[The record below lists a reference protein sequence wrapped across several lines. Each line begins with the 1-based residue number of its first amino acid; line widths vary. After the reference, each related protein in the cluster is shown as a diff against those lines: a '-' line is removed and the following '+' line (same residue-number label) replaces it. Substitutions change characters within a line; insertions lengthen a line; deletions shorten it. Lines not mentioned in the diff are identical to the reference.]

1 MTPET
6 PPRRELLLRSAAAL
20 PCLMWLAACWGG
32 GGGTAEAPAR
42 AGRLVIDNDI
52 VSSLY
57 LSGSTGRP
65 DSIGKVI
72 LNAEILVLREDGA
85 ECAPG
90 EPGELVHRGALV
102 GQGYWN
108 DAKKTAEC
116 YELLQLG
123 QGGRV
128 AGLQL
133 HEFAVFSGDTVRCD
147 AECFLCFVGPRDAV
161 IKTSGYR
168 VRPTEVEEVLYATR
182 RVGECVAFFVDHSA
196 LGHAIQ
202 MIATAPGGT
211 AALDV
216 AGLLAECEARMPAY
230 MVPQGVEPM
239 AEPLPRNPNGKIDRK
254 LLATAWHDRL
264 ETARVA

>member
-6 PPRRELLLRSAAAL
+6 PPRRELLPRSAAAL
-20 PCLMWLAACWGG
+20 PWLMWLAACGGG

-42 AGRLVIDNDI
+42 VGRLVIDNDI
-52 VSSLY
+52 VSTLC

-72 LNAEILVLREDGA
+72 PNAEMLVLLED
-85 ECAPG
+85 
-90 EPGELVHRGALV
+90 
-102 GQGYWN
+102 
-108 DAKKTAEC
+108 
-116 YELLQLG
+116 
-123 QGGRV
+123 
-128 AGLQL
+128 
-133 HEFAVFSGDTVRCD
+133 D
-147 AECFLCFVGPRDAV
+147 AECFLSFVGPRDAV

-168 VRPTEVEEVLYATR
+168 VRPTEVEAVLYAAR
-182 RVGECVAFFVDHSA
+182 RVGECVAFCVDHSA

-216 AGLLAECEARMPAY
+216 AGLLAEREARMPAY